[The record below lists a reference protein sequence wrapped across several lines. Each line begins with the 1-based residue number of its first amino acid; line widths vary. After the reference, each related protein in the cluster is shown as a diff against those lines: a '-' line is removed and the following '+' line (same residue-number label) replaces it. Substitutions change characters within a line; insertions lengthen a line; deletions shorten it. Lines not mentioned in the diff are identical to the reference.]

1 MWNFPFDKYWICDPT
16 GKTSPHNLAEGWVV
30 FHFPVPVHF
39 HSPSVWGLPHFGYCS
54 SRGHKR
60 WFILRSNDNGPS
72 CGLGCVAHRERGR
85 ESRNCSDHPHPLLCR
100 RGEKMFRAVQ
110 LRVAQAGDLSG
121 CFIQLYLSTASPWD
135 REEEEETLELQAHT
149 FWGCA

>member
-1 MWNFPFDKYWICDPT
+1 
-16 GKTSPHNLAEGWVV
+16 
-30 FHFPVPVHF
+30 
-39 HSPSVWGLPHFGYCS
+39 
-54 SRGHKR
+54 
-60 WFILRSNDNGPS
+60 
-72 CGLGCVAHRERGR
+72 
-85 ESRNCSDHPHPLLCR
+85 
-100 RGEKMFRAVQ
+100 MFRAVQ